1 MRARRRSVSLA
12 AFVVV
17 RDRKHWIFDL
27 DGTLTKPVHDFEE
40 IRRML
45 GIPAGRGILEWL
57 ASLSERERVPLV
69 EALDR
74 HEYDLAKRAEAAEGA
89 AAVLHALSRTGCHLG
104 IVTRNNARNVERTLR
119 AAGLEEFFAPQSI
132 MTRDNAR
139 PKPDPDGIYQLLDLW
154 RAATATAVM
163 VGNHRHDLA
172 AGRAAGVSTV
182 HVDTEGVFEWADLAD
197 VRVLSLLELLT

>member
-1 MRARRRSVSLA
+1 
-12 AFVVV
+12 
-17 RDRKHWIFDL
+17 
-27 DGTLTKPVHDFEE
+27 
-40 IRRML
+40 
-45 GIPAGRGILEWL
+45 
-57 ASLSERERVPLV
+57 
-69 EALDR
+69 
-74 HEYDLAKRAEAAEGA
+74 
-89 AAVLHALSRTGCHLG
+89 
-104 IVTRNNARNVERTLR
+104 
-119 AAGLEEFFAPQSI
+119 